1 MEIHFPAELEAKLAH
16 SAAQQGRKLEEL
28 VQDAVAQCF
37 EEEARFVQAVA
48 RGEEALQRGEYLSHE
63 QVGQRMQRFLAC

>member
-37 EEEARFVQAVA
+37 EEEARFVQA
-48 RGEEALQRGEYLSHE
+48 
-63 QVGQRMQRFLAC
+63 C